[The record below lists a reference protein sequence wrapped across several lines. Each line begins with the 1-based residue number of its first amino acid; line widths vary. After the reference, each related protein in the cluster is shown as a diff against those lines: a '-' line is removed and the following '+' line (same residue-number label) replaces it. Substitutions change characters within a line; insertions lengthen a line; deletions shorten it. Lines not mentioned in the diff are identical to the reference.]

1 MLLWC
6 DDDDC
11 DDIDCD
17 DDGGDGDL
25 SMILDEITVKSP
37 KTIKFILHLLL
48 WHNQMIHTG
57 VGCVKANLQ
66 TSSRQITELSLKCSF
81 KRQL

>member
-37 KTIKFILHLLL
+37 KTIKLILHLTPIVMTQPDDSHRC
-48 WHNQMIHTG
+48 WM
-57 VGCVKANLQ
+57 
-66 TSSRQITELSLKCSF
+66 R
-81 KRQL
+81 